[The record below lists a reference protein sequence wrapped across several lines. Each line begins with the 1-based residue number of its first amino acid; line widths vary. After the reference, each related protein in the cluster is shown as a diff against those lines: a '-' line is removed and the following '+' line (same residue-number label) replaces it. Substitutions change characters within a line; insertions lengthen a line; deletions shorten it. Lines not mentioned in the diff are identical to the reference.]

1 MSWITIIWSATSGAC
16 FMLAL
21 MHLLVWSLDRRSWA
35 SLCFAVVVFSVLA
48 LAIMEMVTMRTESPE
63 VFGLTIR
70 WTHLIY
76 AFGVAGS
83 LGFVHFYFGT
93 GRNWLLV
100 LAIGLRVL
108 VQVPNFTTGLN
119 LHIASIQSLQKI
131 TFLGEPVSILRD
143 WVPNPWMRLGW
154 VASLAQLCYVV
165 DASVRLWRTGAPES
179 RKRAGIV
186 GGAFSFFIVFAVLNA
201 ALVLSGVLRM
211 PLLTSFPFLGVL
223 LVMGYEL
230 SRDVLRAAQLS
241 YDLRESEARMTL
253 AAEAAG
259 FGVWIWTP
267 ATNRVWGS
275 ERWLRLFGF
284 KPDTD
289 VTYDQVFQRIHP
301 DDRARVEAEVRHA
314 VENGAG
320 YAGEYRVMLS
330 DGTARWVV
338 ALGRMHPDAH
348 GKPARMLGAAVDI
361 TVRKQAEQDLAQ
373 QRNEVAHLARVTTL
387 GEISGSLA
395 HELGQPL
402 GAILTNTDSIEMHLR
417 SPAPNLDEV
426 RTILA
431 DIRRDDLRA
440 SEILQGMREFLRR
453 KKLDL
458 QPLEVGR
465 LAEEVVKLVSS
476 DAAARKTTVGLEI
489 PQGLPRVR
497 GDRIHLQQVLL
508 NLLVNGM
515 DAMSTCP
522 VADRRITIRAAQT
535 DSHTVEIAVSD
546 SGVGIPPGELDRLF
560 TPFHTTKQSGLG
572 LGLPIC
578 RSIVEAHGGS
588 ISLQNNPQRGT
599 TARFTLPACP
609 EAHT

>member
-1 MSWITIIWSATSGAC
+1 
-16 FMLAL
+16 
-21 MHLLVWSLDRRSWA
+21 
-35 SLCFAVVVFSVLA
+35 
-48 LAIMEMVTMRTESPE
+48 
-63 VFGLTIR
+63 
-70 WTHLIY
+70 
-76 AFGVAGS
+76 
-83 LGFVHFYFGT
+83 
-93 GRNWLLV
+93 
-100 LAIGLRVL
+100 
-108 VQVPNFTTGLN
+108 
-119 LHIASIQSLQKI
+119 
-131 TFLGEPVSILRD
+131 
-143 WVPNPWMRLGW
+143 
-154 VASLAQLCYVV
+154 
-165 DASVRLWRTGAPES
+165 
-179 RKRAGIV
+179 
-186 GGAFSFFIVFAVLNA
+186 
-201 ALVLSGVLRM
+201 
-211 PLLTSFPFLGVL
+211 
-223 LVMGYEL
+223 
-230 SRDVLRAAQLS
+230 
-241 YDLRESEARMTL
+241 
-253 AAEAAG
+253 
-259 FGVWIWTP
+259 
-267 ATNRVWGS
+267 
-275 ERWLRLFGF
+275 
-284 KPDTD
+284 
-289 VTYDQVFQRIHP
+289 
-301 DDRARVEAEVRHA
+301 
-314 VENGAG
+314 
-320 YAGEYRVMLS
+320 MLS

-361 TVRKQAEQDLAQ
+361 TDRKQAEQDLAQ

-489 PQGLPRVR
+489 PQGLPPVR

-609 EAHT
+609 EGHT

>member
-1 MSWITIIWSATSGAC
+1 MSS
-16 FMLAL
+16 
-21 MHLLVWSLDRRSWA
+21 DR
-35 SLCFAVVVFSVLA
+35 
-48 LAIMEMVTMRTESPE
+48 
-63 VFGLTIR
+63 
-70 WTHLIY
+70 
-76 AFGVAGS
+76 
-83 LGFVHFYFGT
+83 
-93 GRNWLLV
+93 
-100 LAIGLRVL
+100 
-108 VQVPNFTTGLN
+108 
-119 LHIASIQSLQKI
+119 
-131 TFLGEPVSILRD
+131 
-143 WVPNPWMRLGW
+143 
-154 VASLAQLCYVV
+154 
-165 DASVRLWRTGAPES
+165 
-179 RKRAGIV
+179 
-186 GGAFSFFIVFAVLNA
+186 
-201 ALVLSGVLRM
+201 
-211 PLLTSFPFLGVL
+211 
-223 LVMGYEL
+223 
-230 SRDVLRAAQLS
+230 
-241 YDLRESEARMTL
+241 
-253 AAEAAG
+253 
-259 FGVWIWTP
+259 
-267 ATNRVWGS
+267 
-275 ERWLRLFGF
+275 
-284 KPDTD
+284 
-289 VTYDQVFQRIHP
+289 
-301 DDRARVEAEVRHA
+301 
-314 VENGAG
+314 
-320 YAGEYRVMLS
+320 
-330 DGTARWVV
+330 TARWVI
-338 ALGRMHPDAH
+338 ALGRMHPDPH

-361 TVRKQAEQDLAQ
+361 TDRKQAEQDLAQ

-476 DAAARKTTVGLEI
+476 DAAARKTTVGLEM
-489 PQGLPRVR
+489 PQGLPPVR

-515 DAMSTCP
+515 DAMTTCP

-599 TARFTLPACP
+599 TARFTLPACR
-609 EAHT
+609 EGHT